1 MTGQAVRACD
11 GRDIRSAAQFQ
22 RDIVEPCE
30 PVILRG
36 LVGHW
41 DIVATAGD
49 EAALHA
55 ELAAHARA
63 EPIGLF
69 VGPAAI
75 GGRYYYTDDLAGFN
89 FRQDRLALPDALGR
103 IFTPRALDDATAY
116 LGSVPIAD
124 YFPGLLAQLPMP
136 LLDAH
141 VRPRLWLGH
150 AAHIATHYDT
160 MDNLACVVLG
170 TRRFTLYPPDAV
182 ADLYV
187 GPIDFTMAGQPVS
200 LAAEAG
206 GDLVRYPRF
215 ETVRDQARVAD
226 LAPGDALYLPKLWWH
241 QVVSTQPLNG
251 LINYWWDAFAHGPD
265 SPNMSLMF
273 ALINIAERPMAE
285 RMAWRAFF
293 DHYVFRP
300 NGHPLAHLPP
310 DKHGILGPLQ
320 PDNFGR
326 IRARLMQA
334 LRGQH

>member
-1 MTGQAVRACD
+1 MSLTEVQAVD
-11 GRDIRSAAQFQ
+11 GRCISSPQQF
-22 RDIVEPCE
+22 RTEIVEKCE

-36 LVGHW
+36 LVRDWPIINTAKSHNAL
-41 DIVATAGD
+41 ATY
-49 EAALHA
+49 LHA
-55 ELAAHARA
+55 QAAPH
-63 EPIGLF
+63 PIGVF
-69 VGPAAI
+69 VAPAAI
-75 GGRYYYTDDLAGFN
+75 GGRYYYTDDLSGFN
-89 FRQDRLALPDALGR
+89 FRQETMAFPDALAR
-103 IFTPRALDDATAY
+103 VMAERNDDAETAY

-124 YFPGLLAQLPMP
+124 YLPSLIDDLPME
-136 LLDAH
+136 LLGAR
-141 VRPRLWLGH
+141 VSPRLWLGH

-160 MDNLACVVLG
+160 MDNLACVFLG

-206 GDLVRYPRF
+206 GDPARYPRF
-215 ETVRDQARVAD
+215 EAVRDRALVAD
-226 LAPGDALYLPKLWWH
+226 LEPGDALYLPKLWWH

-251 LINYWWDAFAHGPD
+251 LINYWWDAFALGPD

-273 ALINIAERPMAE
+273 ALINIAERPLPE

-300 NGHPLAHLPP
+300 DGHPLAHLPP
-310 DKHGILGPLQ
+310 DKHGILGPLK

-326 IRARLMQA
+326 IRARIMQA